1 MSANPPQPITS
12 HRLTI
17 RVNYHETDGQRRVH
31 HANYLNYFERGR
43 VEMLR
48 AAGTR
53 YRELEESG
61 LMLVGD
67 EADTFRYK
75 KATVVKA
82 GTNVSDITD
91 GDTIYYDKG
100 AGYTM
105 MFSGKKY
112 TVILERDVVVVV

>member
-1 MSANPPQPITS
+1 MKPINKYILIDPVQEEVKS
-12 HRLTI
+12 
-17 RVNYHETDGQRRVH
+17 
-31 HANYLNYFERGR
+31 
-43 VEMLR
+43 
-48 AAGTR
+48 
-53 YRELEESG
+53 ESG

-67 EADTFRYK
+67 EADMFRYK

-82 GTNVSDITD
+82 GTNVTDITD